1 MTVLELHNLNEKFQ
15 KSAVTLSELI
25 PSGGLTNAT
34 SAVIRS
40 ARKIDMQFAKL
51 LAAPSEMKFN
61 MIMDKLEEEMDE
73 VLFVLDQLDIANKKR
88 QIVLIKDFLK
98 EGYDLLSLYSRCFDS
113 IIDKKVYKE
122 E

>member
-1 MTVLELHNLNEKFQ
+1 MTVLDLHNTNEKFQ

-40 ARKIDMQFAKL
+40 SRKIDFQFAKL

-73 VLFVLDQLDIANKKR
+73 VMFILDRLEEANKKR
-88 QIVLIKDFLK
+88 GIVLIKDFLK

>member
-1 MTVLELHNLNEKFQ
+1 MTVLELHNINEKFQ
-15 KSAVTLSELI
+15 KSAVMLSELI

-40 ARKIDMQFAKL
+40 TRKIDAQFAKL

-73 VLFVLDQLDIANKKR
+73 VMFVLDRLDEANKKR
-88 QIVLIKDFLK
+88 QIALIKDFLK

-113 IIDKKVYKE
+113 IIDRKVYKE

>member
-1 MTVLELHNLNEKFQ
+1 MTVLELHNINEKFQ
-15 KSAVTLSELI
+15 KSAVMLSELI

-40 ARKIDMQFAKL
+40 ARKIDAQFAKL
-51 LAAPSEMKFN
+51 LSAPSEMKFN

-73 VLFVLDQLDIANKKR
+73 VMFILDRLEEANKKR
-88 QIVLIKDFLK
+88 QIALIKDFLK

>member
-1 MTVLELHNLNEKFQ
+1 MTVLDLHNTNEKFQ
-15 KSAVTLSELI
+15 KSAVMLSELI

-40 ARKIDMQFAKL
+40 SRKIDFQFAKL

-73 VLFVLDQLDIANKKR
+73 VMFILDRLEEANKKR